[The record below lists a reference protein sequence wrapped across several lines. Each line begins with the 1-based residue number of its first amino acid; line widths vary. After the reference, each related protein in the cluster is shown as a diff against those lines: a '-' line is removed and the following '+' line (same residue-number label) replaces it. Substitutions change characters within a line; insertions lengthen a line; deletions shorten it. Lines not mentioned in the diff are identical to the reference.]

1 MMNKNTEPLV
11 HERADFQGSCVSKS
25 TTCASAMPASEQSL
39 HSHDGCLVFAED
51 QSSILLMNDQT
62 QSIGAGRDE
71 NFSGSRIRNFPVE
84 RLQPE
89 FVQDLHQGNSLPWA
103 MPIGTRLELGGL
115 RKNGSESQLAQI
127 EIDQQLQF
135 ESTLMEISSV
145 LVNLHSSKVDAEIT
159 QSQKRVCETLGLE
172 RSTLMQISPDG
183 LHGMVTHSWASD
195 EFEQAP
201 PFLSV
206 KDFPWCARTALS
218 GQRFTFGRIDDLPV
232 EATKDKEA
240 LRRYGPKSNLAHP
253 LRSNGKLIGA
263 LAFGSM
269 REQREWDSRLVR
281 RLGLVAEIFANAL
294 AHTRT
299 DEELGRAYREIEDLK
314 HRLEK
319 ENVCLREEVK
329 LNHQH
334 NEVIGDGEGIRRVLK
349 KAEQVASTDSTV
361 LLLGETG
368 TGKELIAR
376 TIHDHSRRKHRVMV
390 KVNCAALPASLVES
404 ELFGR
409 ERGAFTGALTREMG
423 RFELANS
430 STILLDEIGELPLE
444 LQSKLLRVLQ
454 EGEFERLG
462 GPRTIKVDVRV
473 IAATSKNLQQA
484 VQEGKFREDLF
495 YRLNVFPITLP
506 PLRERKE
513 DIPALVWHFVNDL
526 SQRMGRSIESIQA
539 ATMEAFKN
547 YYWPGNIRELR
558 NVIERFLITNTNT
571 VFRAEVPIAESSG
584 THGRAQTFEEV
595 ERNHILKVM
604 EIVGWRVRGQG
615 GAAEIL
621 GLKATTL
628 ESRMQKLGV
637 VRRK

>member
-1 MMNKNTEPLV
+1 MNKNIEALV

-25 TTCASAMPASEQSL
+25 AACASAMPASHESL
-39 HSHDGCLVFAED
+39 HSHDGSLVFAEE
-51 QSSILLMNDQT
+51 QPSILLVNGQT
-62 QSIGAGRDE
+62 QNIGAGGDE
-71 NFSGSRIRNFPVE
+71 GLSSPPIGNFRLE
-84 RLQPE
+84 QLQPE
-89 FVQDLHQGNSLPWA
+89 FVHDLCQDNSLPGTL
-103 MPIGTRLELGGL
+103 PIGTRLEFGSL
-115 RKNGSESQLAQI
+115 RKDDSESQLAQI
-127 EIDQQLQF
+127 EMDQQLRF
-135 ESTLMEISSV
+135 ESTVTEISSV
-145 LVNLHSSKVDAEIT
+145 FVNLHSSKVDAQIM
-159 QSQKRVCETLGLE
+159 QSQKRVCETFGLE
-172 RSTLMQISPDG
+172 RSALMQISPDG
-183 LHGMVTHSWASD
+183 LHGMVTHSWAAD
-195 EFEQAP
+195 EFEVP

-206 KDFPWCARTALS
+206 EDFPWCARIALS
-218 GQRFTFGRIDDLPV
+218 GQRLNIGRIDDLPV
-232 EATKDKEA
+232 EAEKDKQA
-240 LRRYGPKSNLAHP
+240 LRRHGPKSSLALP

-263 LAFGSM
+263 LTFGSM
-269 REQREWDSRLVR
+269 REQREWDNRLVE
-281 RLGLVAEIFANAL
+281 RLVLVADIFANAL
-294 AHTRT
+294 AHARA
-299 DEELGRAYREIEDLK
+299 DEELQRASREIEDLK

-319 ENVCLREEVK
+319 ENVYLREEVK

-349 KAEQVASTDSTV
+349 KAEQVATTDSTV

-423 RFELANS
+423 RFELANA

-484 VQEGKFREDLF
+484 VQDGKFREDLF

-558 NVIERFLITNTNT
+558 NVIERFLITNTST
-571 VFRAEVPIAESSG
+571 VFRAEVPIAESSLAHG
-584 THGRAQTFEEV
+584 TAQTFEEV
-595 ERNHILKVM
+595 ERNHLLKVM
-604 EIVGWRVRGQG
+604 DLVGWRVRGQG

-621 GLKATTL
+621 GLKPTTL
-628 ESRMQKLGV
+628 ESRMQKLRV

>member
-1 MMNKNTEPLV
+1 MNKNTEPLV
-11 HERADFQGSCVSKS
+11 REQVNFQGSCVSKS
-25 TTCASAMPASEQSL
+25 AACASAMPASHESL
-39 HSHDGCLVFAED
+39 HSHDGSLVFAEEP
-51 QSSILLMNDQT
+51 SILLMNGQT
-62 QSIGAGRDE
+62 QSVGVGRDE
-71 NFSGSRIRNFPVE
+71 NFSGSRTRNFAPE
-84 RLQPE
+84 RLQAE
-89 FVQDLHQGNSLPWA
+89 FVQDLRQGNSLPWA
-103 MPIGTRLELGGL
+103 KPIGTRLELGGL
-115 RKNGSESQLAQI
+115 RKNGSDGQLAPS
-127 EIDQQLQF
+127 EIDQHLQF
-135 ESTLMEISSV
+135 ESTLIEISS
-145 LVNLHSSKVDAEIT
+145 LFVNVHSSKVDAEIM
-159 QSQKRVCETLGLE
+159 QSQKRVCETFGLE
-172 RSTLMQISPDG
+172 RSTVMQISPDG

-195 EFEQAP
+195 EFQKAP

-206 KDFPWCARTALS
+206 EDFPWCARTALS
-218 GQRFTFGRIDDLPV
+218 GQRLNFGRIDDLPV
-232 EATKDKEA
+232 EAEKDKQT
-240 LRRYGPKSNLAHP
+240 LRRYGPKSNLALP
-253 LRSNGKLIGA
+253 LRSNGKLIGT
-263 LAFGSM
+263 LTFGSM
-269 REQREWDSRLVR
+269 REQREWDSRLVE

-294 AHTRT
+294 AHVRA
-299 DEELGRAYREIEDLK
+299 DEELHRAYREIEDLK

-376 TIHDHSRRKHRVMV
+376 TIHDHSRRKHRIMV

-423 RFELANS
+423 RFELANA

-571 VFRAEVPIAESSG
+571 VFRAELPIAESSG
-584 THGRAQTFEEV
+584 TLGRAQTFEEV

>member
-1 MMNKNTEPLV
+1 L
-11 HERADFQGSCVSKS
+11 DF
-25 TTCASAMPASEQSL
+25 AEEQSN
-39 HSHDGCLVFAED
+39 
-51 QSSILLMNDQT
+51 ILLVNGQT

-71 NFSGSRIRNFPVE
+71 NLSGSRIRNFPLG

-89 FVQDLHQGNSLPWA
+89 FIQDLQQGNSLPWA
-103 MPIGTRLELGGL
+103 MPIGTRLESGGL
-115 RKNGSESQLAQI
+115 RKNGTDSQMAQVEI
-127 EIDQQLQF
+127 EQQLRY
-135 ESTLMEISSV
+135 ESALIEISSV
-145 LVNLHSSKVDAEIT
+145 LVNLHSTKVDAEIM
-159 QSQKRVCETLGLE
+159 QSQKRVCETFGLE
-172 RSTLMQISPDG
+172 RSALMQISPDG
-183 LHGMVTHSWASD
+183 LHGLVTHSWASD
-195 EFEQAP
+195 ECQQAP

-206 KDFPWCARTALS
+206 ENFPWCARTALS
-218 GQRFTFGRIDDLPV
+218 GQRLNIGRIDDLPF
-232 EATKDKEA
+232 EAEKDKQA
-240 LRRYGPKSNLAHP
+240 LRRYGPKSNLALP

-263 LAFGSM
+263 LTFGSM
-269 REQREWDSRLVR
+269 REQREWDSRLVE

-294 AHTRT
+294 AHARA
-299 DEELGRAYREIEDLK
+299 DEELHQAYREIEDLK

-334 NEVIGDGEGIRRVLK
+334 NEVIGDGEAIRRVLK
-349 KAEQVASTDSTV
+349 KAEQVATTDSTV

-423 RFELANS
+423 RFELANA

-473 IAATSKNLQQA
+473 IAATSKNLQLA

-526 SQRMGRSIESIQA
+526 SQRMGRSIESIHA

-571 VFRAEVPIAESSG
+571 VFRAEVPIVESSG

-595 ERNHILKVM
+595 ERNHLLKVM
-604 EIVGWRVRGQG
+604 ELVGWRVRGQG

-628 ESRMQKLGV
+628 ESRMQKLRV
-637 VRRK
+637 VRPK

>member
-1 MMNKNTEPLV
+1 MNKNIEALV

-25 TTCASAMPASEQSL
+25 AAGASAMPASHESL
-39 HSHDGCLVFAED
+39 HSHDGSLVFAEE
-51 QSSILLMNDQT
+51 QPSILLVNGQT
-62 QSIGAGRDE
+62 QNIGAGGDE
-71 NFSGSRIRNFPVE
+71 GLSSPPIGNFRLE
-84 RLQPE
+84 QLQPE
-89 FVQDLHQGNSLPWA
+89 FVHDLCQDNSLPRTL
-103 MPIGTRLELGGL
+103 PIGTRLEFGSL
-115 RKNGSESQLAQI
+115 RKDDSESQLAQI
-127 EIDQQLQF
+127 EMDQQLRF

-145 LVNLHSSKVDAEIT
+145 FVNLHSSKVDAQII
-159 QSQKRVCETLGLE
+159 QSQKRVCETFGLE
-172 RSTLMQISPDG
+172 HSVLMQISPDG

-195 EFEQAP
+195 EFPQAP

-206 KDFPWCARTALS
+206 KDFPWCTRTALS

-240 LRRYGPKSNLAHP
+240 LRRYGPKSNLALP
-253 LRSNGKLIGA
+253 LRSNGKLIGT
-263 LAFGSM
+263 LTFGSM
-269 REQREWDSRLVR
+269 REQRAWDSRLVE

-294 AHTRT
+294 AHARA
-299 DEELGRAYREIEDLK
+299 DEELHRAYREIEDLK

-349 KAEQVASTDSTV
+349 KAEQVAATDSTV

-423 RFELANS
+423 RFELANA

-473 IAATSKNLQQA
+473 IAATSKNLHQA

-539 ATMEAFKN
+539 STMETFKN

-571 VFRAEVPIAESSG
+571 VFRAEVPIAETSG
-584 THGRAQTFEEV
+584 ALGPAQTFEEV
-595 ERNHILKVM
+595 ERNHLLKVM
-604 EIVGWRVRGQG
+604 ELVGWRVRGQG

-628 ESRMQKLGV
+628 ESRMQKLRV
-637 VRRK
+637 VRPK

>member
-1 MMNKNTEPLV
+1 MNKNIEPLV
-11 HERADFQGSCVSKS
+11 HQRADFQGSGVSKS
-25 TTCASAMPASEQSL
+25 AACASAASTTQGSMR
-39 HSHDGCLVFAED
+39 SHDGGVVFA
-51 QSSILLMNDQT
+51 QAQPAVLLANGQT
-62 QSIGAGRDE
+62 QKIAAARNESLPGPPM
-71 NFSGSRIRNFPVE
+71 RNFWRR
-84 RLQPE
+84 RLQSE
-89 FVQDLHQGNSLPWA
+89 FAQDFCESNSLPRA
-103 MPIGTRLELGGL
+103 LTTSARVEMGELQKD
-115 RKNGSESQLAQI
+115 REERQLAQS

-135 ESTLMEISSV
+135 ESALVEISSV
-145 LVNLHSSKVDAEIT
+145 FVNLHSSNVDAQILRT
-159 QSQKRVCETLGLE
+159 QKRVCEMFGLE
-172 RSTLMQISPDG
+172 RSALMQISPDG
-183 LHGMVTHSWASD
+183 LHGLVTHSWVSD
-195 EFEQAP
+195 EIQQAP

-206 KDFPWCARTALS
+206 EDFPWCVHTVLS
-218 GQRFTFGRIDDLPV
+218 GQRLMFGRIDDLPV
-232 EATKDKEA
+232 EAEKDKQS
-240 LRRYGPKSNLAHP
+240 LRRYGPKSNLALP
-253 LRSNGKLIGA
+253 LRSNGKLIGT
-263 LAFGSM
+263 LTFGSI
-269 REQREWDSRLVR
+269 RERHAWDSRLVE

-294 AHTRT
+294 AHTRA
-299 DEELGRAYREIEDLK
+299 DEELHRAYLEIEDLK

-329 LNHQH
+329 LNHHH

-349 KAEQVASTDSTV
+349 KAEQVATTDSTV

-376 TIHDHSRRKHRVMV
+376 TIHDHSRRKHRIMV

-423 RFELANS
+423 RFELANG

-462 GPRTIKVDVRV
+462 CPRTIKVDVRV

-484 VQEGKFREDLF
+484 VHDGKFREDLF

-539 ATMEAFKN
+539 STMEALKN

-558 NVIERFLITNTNT
+558 NVIERFLITNTST

-584 THGRAQTFEEV
+584 MLGRAQTFEEV
-595 ERNHILKVM
+595 ERNHLLKIM
-604 EIVGWRVRGQG
+604 ELVGWRVRGQG
-615 GAAEIL
+615 GAAQIL

-628 ESRMQKLGV
+628 ESRMQKLRV